1 VKPIALKTFIN
12 YWKSVNTKREIQAKA
27 HQWFDQQGWTPFAFQ
42 QEAWNAFMNHKHG
55 ILNAPTGSG
64 KTYALAL
71 PILLTYLQPGSKR
84 DKSGLQALWISPI
97 RALTKEIQS
106 AVTRAAEDLDI
117 PWEIAVRTGDTPAS
131 QKKKQQQSWPE
142 FLITTPESLH
152 LMLAQKKYYQ
162 IFKNLKAV
170 VVDEW
175 HELCGSKRGVQ
186 VELALSRLKGISAG
200 LQIWGISATIGN
212 MQEAAQV
219 LLGAD
224 YGSADVREIRADLK
238 KDIEVIT
245 LLPDTIEKFPWAGH
259 LGIKLLD
266 KVAPVLLSSKSTL
279 LFTNTRSQAE
289 IWYQQIIDNIP
300 EMVGQIAIHHGSI
313 DGQTRAWVEQALHH
327 GILKVVVCTSSLDLG
342 VDFRPVETVIQV
354 GGPKGVNRFL
364 QRAGRSR
371 HQPGT
376 TSRIYF
382 VPTHSLELL
391 EGAALRLAIKEGALE
406 HRQPYRRSFDVLVQ
420 YLVTLAVSE
429 GFDQS
434 QVYQQIKQTYSYQ
447 TMTIEEWEQ
456 ILDFIVTGGPVLSAY
471 DEYKKVVLAD
481 GLYWVESRRMALRH
495 RLSIGTIVGDPVL
508 EVRFVSGGR
517 LGTIEESF
525 VSKLRPGDTFWFSGR
540 NLRLYRIRDMK
551 VLVKRAKSTKGV
563 IPAWMGG
570 RMPLSSQLAGVLKRK
585 LDEASIGGSS
595 ESELTKID
603 PLIALQ
609 QTRSRVPGGDQ
620 LLIETLKSR
629 EGHHVFVFPFQGRF
643 VHEGMASLLAYRL
656 SLIKPLSFSIAM
668 NDYGFELLSDQPIPI
683 DHDNVGALFSPEH
696 LLRDIQT
703 SMNLTE
709 MARRKFREIAT
720 IAGLVFKGYPNK
732 PHPQKHLQS
741 STQLLFDVFQDYH
754 PENILLK
761 QAYQEVMDFQLEE
774 QRLRQALEQIVA
786 QEIVIT
792 QPKKFTPFAFPILVD
807 RLREKISYEK
817 LEDRIKKMTLQ
828 LEKI

>member
-1 VKPIALKTFIN
+1 MRPTAWKTFIN
-12 YWKSVNTKREIQAKA
+12 YWKSVTTKPEIQTKA
-27 HQWFDQQGWTPFAFQ
+27 HEWFHQQGWEPFSFQKETWRAFL
-42 QEAWNAFMNHKHG
+42 NKKHG

-71 PILLTYLQPGSKR
+71 PILLTYFEQGPKR
-84 DKSGLQALWISPI
+84 EKSGLQALWISPI

-106 AVTRAAEDLDI
+106 AVTRAAKDLEV
-117 PWEIAVRTGDTPAS
+117 PWEIATRTGDTPAG

-152 LMLAQKKYYQ
+152 LMLAQKKYYNT
-162 IFKNLKAV
+162 FKNLKAV

-186 VELALSRLKGISAG
+186 VELALSRLKGISTK
-200 LQIWGISATIGN
+200 LRIWGISATIGN

-219 LLGAD
+219 LFGSD
-224 YGSADVREIRADLK
+224 YGSANICEIRANLK
-238 KDIEVIT
+238 KEIEVVT

-266 KVAPVLLSSKSTL
+266 KVAPVLISSKSTL

-289 IWYQQIIDNIP
+289 IWYQQIIDSIP
-300 EMVGQIAIHHGSI
+300 ELIGQIAIHHGSI
-313 DGQTRAWVEQALHH
+313 DGKTRTWVEQALHN
-327 GILKVVVCTSSLDLG
+327 GTLKVVVCTSSLDLG

-391 EGAALRLAIKEGALE
+391 EGAALRLAIKEGVLE
-406 HRQPYRRSFDVLVQ
+406 HRQPYRRSFDVLIQ

-429 GFDQS
+429 GFDKS
-434 QVYQQIKQTYSYQ
+434 QVYQQIKQTYSYHSI
-447 TMTIEEWEQ
+447 TIEEWEQ
-456 ILDFIVTGGPVLSAY
+456 ILDFMVTGGPVLNAY
-471 DEYKKVVLAD
+471 DEYKKVIVTD
-481 GLYWVESRRMALRH
+481 GLYRVESRRIALRH
-495 RLSIGTIVGDPVL
+495 RLSIGTIVGDPVM

-525 VSKLRPGDTFWFSGR
+525 VSKLKPGETFWFSGR
-540 NLRLYRIRDMK
+540 NLQLYRIKDMK
-551 VLVKRAKSTKGV
+551 VLVRRSKSTKGV

-570 RMPLSSQLAGVLKRK
+570 RMPLSSQLARVLKHK
-585 LDEASIGGSS
+585 LEETSAGGSS
-595 ESELTKID
+595 ESELNKID

-609 QTRSRVPGGDQ
+609 QTRSQVPRSNQ
-620 LLIETLKSR
+620 LLIESIKSR

-656 SLIKPLSFSIAM
+656 SLFKPMSFSIAM
-668 NDYGFELLSDQPIPI
+668 NDYGFELLSDQPIPV
-683 DHDNVGALFSPEH
+683 DNNTVYELFSPEH
-696 LLRDIQT
+696 LLRDIRT

-709 MARRKFREIAT
+709 MARRKFRDIAT

-754 PENILLK
+754 PDNILLK

-774 QRLRQALEQIVA
+774 QRLRKALEQIVA
-786 QEIVIT
+786 QEIIIT
-792 QPKKFTPFAFPILVD
+792 QPEKFTPFAFPILVD

>member
-1 VKPIALKTFIN
+1 
-12 YWKSVNTKREIQAKA
+12 
-27 HQWFDQQGWTPFAFQ
+27 
-42 QEAWNAFMNHKHG
+42 MNNKNG

-71 PILLTYLQPGSKR
+71 PILLTHFESGANR
-84 DKSGLQALWISPI
+84 EKSGLQALWISPI

-106 AVTRAAEDLDI
+106 AVNKAAQDLEV
-117 PWEIAVRTGDTPAS
+117 PWEIAIRTGDTPAK
-131 QKKKQQQSWPE
+131 QKKQQQQSWPE

-152 LMLAQKKYYQ
+152 LMLAQKNYSRT
-162 IFKNLKAV
+162 FRNLKAV

-186 VELALSRLKGISAG
+186 VELALSRLKAVSSK
-200 LQIWGISATIGN
+200 LRIWGISATIGN
-212 MQEAAQV
+212 MQETAQV

-224 YGSADVREIRADLK
+224 YSSADVSEIRADLK

-259 LGIKLLD
+259 LGIKLLY
-266 KVAPVLLSSKSTL
+266 KVAPVLQSSKSTL

-289 IWYQQIIDNIP
+289 IWYQQIIDRIP
-300 EMVGQIAIHHGSI
+300 ELMGQIAVHHGSI
-313 DGQTRAWVEQALHH
+313 DGKTRAWVEQALHS

-354 GGPKGVNRFL
+354 GGPKGVNRFM

-391 EGAALRLAIKEGALE
+391 EGAALRLAIKEGVLE
-406 HRQPYRRSFDVLVQ
+406 HRQPYVRSFDVLIQ

-429 GFDQS
+429 GFDRS
-434 QVYQQIKQTYSYQ
+434 QVYQQIKKTYSYRSL
-447 TMTIEEWEQ
+447 TIEEWDQ
-456 ILDFIVTGGPVLSAY
+456 VLDFLVTGGPALNAY
-471 DEYKKVVLAD
+471 DEYKKVLVKD
-481 GLYWVESRRMALRH
+481 GLFRVESRRIALRH
-495 RLSIGTIVGDPVL
+495 RLSIGTIVGDPVM

-525 VSKLRPGDTFWFSGR
+525 VSKLKPGETFWFSGR
-540 NLRLYRIRDMK
+540 NLQLYRIKDMK
-551 VLVKRAKSTKGV
+551 VLVRRSKSTKGM

-570 RMPLSSQLAGVLKRK
+570 RMPLSSQLAKVLKRK
-585 LDEASIGGSS
+585 LDEASEGGSK
-595 ESELTKID
+595 ESELAKID

-609 QTRSRVPGGDQ
+609 QARSRVPRKDQ
-620 LLIETLKSR
+620 LLIEAIKSR
-629 EGHHVFVFPFQGRF
+629 EGYHIFVFPFQGRF
-643 VHEGMASLLAYRL
+643 VHEGMANLMAYRL
-656 SLIKPLSFSIAM
+656 SLVKPMSFSIAM
-668 NDYGFELLSDQPIPI
+668 SDYGFELLSDQPIPF
-683 DHDNVGALFSPEH
+683 DKHTVGTLFSPEH

-741 STQLLFDVFQDYH
+741 STQLLFEVFQDYH
-754 PENILLK
+754 PDNILLK
-761 QAYQEVMDFQLEE
+761 QAFQEVMDFQLEE
-774 QRLRQALEQIVA
+774 QRLRQALEQIVG
-786 QEIVIT
+786 QEIIIT
-792 QPKKFTPFAFPILVD
+792 QPQKFTPFAFPILVD

-817 LEDRIKKMTLQ
+817 LEDRIKKMALQ
-828 LEKI
+828 LEKV